1 MSLFR
6 IGFGITIS
14 APHMHAHA
22 LGKLF
27 FDCIVVKDTQ
37 LLLPTIEV
45 VILQYEIM
53 QENFNFLCNYM
64 FNNKVKIYIS
74 FRVVER

>member
-27 FDCIVVKDTQ
+27 FDCIVVKDT
-37 LLLPTIEV
+37 
-45 VILQYEIM
+45 
-53 QENFNFLCNYM
+53 
-64 FNNKVKIYIS
+64 
-74 FRVVER
+74 